1 MPTRAR
7 ADPMSAFDFN
17 PFDEDVRRD
26 PYALYAAG
34 RREAPVFAHPTFPV
48 VSLFRHQDV
57 QNMLRDPAQW
67 SSFFPLPAG
76 MERPGDMPP
85 SMLGVDPPEH
95 TRLRGLVSQA
105 FTPRMIRRL
114 EPRLHA
120 IAHELL
126 DAAVREREID
136 LVAALTYPLPVI
148 VIAEMI
154 GIPTADRGRFK
165 AWSDALVK
173 NLGMGI
179 LTPPSLERLEQ
190 QRAIIRE
197 MRAYFLGLVEERRR
211 EPREDLLSG

>member
-1 MPTRAR
+1 
-7 ADPMSAFDFN
+7 
-17 PFDEDVRRD
+17 
-26 PYALYAAG
+26 
-34 RREAPVFAHPTFPV
+34 V

-114 EPRLHA
+114 EPRLHE

-126 DAAVREREID
+126 DTAVRERELD
-136 LVAALTYPLPVI
+136 LVSALTSPLAVI

-154 GIPTADRGRFK
+154 GIPTADRSRFK
-165 AWSDALVK
+165 AWSDALVQ

-179 LTPPSLERLEQ
+179 LTPPSLERLEH

-197 MRAYFLGLVEERRR
+197 MREHFLVVVG
-211 EPREDLLSG
+211 G